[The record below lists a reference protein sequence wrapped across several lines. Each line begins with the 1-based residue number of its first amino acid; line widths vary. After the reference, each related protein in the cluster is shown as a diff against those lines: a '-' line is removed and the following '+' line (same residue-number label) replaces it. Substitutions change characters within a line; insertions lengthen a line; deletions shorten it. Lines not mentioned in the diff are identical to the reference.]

1 MTFEIWL
8 FEIMLAIAGVDPG
21 FFVGGG
27 APLRNDVADGEVKKK
42 IKSKYVY
49 TKKKASSQE
58 RRLHTPCTL
67 P

>member
-8 FEIMLAIAGVDPG
+8 FEIILAIAGADPG

-27 APLRNDVADGEVKKK
+27 APLRNDVADGEVK
-42 IKSKYVY
+42 YVY

-58 RRLHTPCTL
+58 GRLHTPCTL

>member
-21 FFVGGG
+21 FFVRGG

-42 IKSKYVY
+42 N
-49 TKKKASSQE
+49 
-58 RRLHTPCTL
+58 
-67 P
+67 